1 MENCALC
8 EYCSEID
15 FSPLGLPMM
24 RDLQEINSGDPMPD
38 RHPFISPF
46 TVFEGEHGVPYY
58 RLGRQSRIDQSPACS
73 MCAAIRGLLLNRP
86 DMRSSWTSKGL
97 EDPACL
103 ASIDGTGNLV
113 PPEGIEWNHSEKQ
126 ASVPTI
132 SRLSL
137 TWVRVGDDDE
147 DLTYPGRV
155 RHSRL
160 RSDELYEHRLIECFQ
175 TCTRGVSY
183 RDTERNTMIFG
194 DLAFGGRMR
203 PALVDPVLPISW
215 LEECQRE
222 HGTTCGVVPE
232 GFAAPK

>member
-103 ASIDGTGNLV
+103 ASIDRTGNLI

-126 ASVPTI
+126 ASVPTNKQK
-132 SRLSL
+132 
-137 TWVRVGDDDE
+137 TKTKDQKKNKNKNH
-147 DLTYPGRV
+147 TNPGRV
-155 RHSRL
+155 RH
-160 RSDELYEHRLIECFQ
+160 
-175 TCTRGVSY
+175 
-183 RDTERNTMIFG
+183 
-194 DLAFGGRMR
+194 
-203 PALVDPVLPISW
+203 
-215 LEECQRE
+215 
-222 HGTTCGVVPE
+222 
-232 GFAAPK
+232 